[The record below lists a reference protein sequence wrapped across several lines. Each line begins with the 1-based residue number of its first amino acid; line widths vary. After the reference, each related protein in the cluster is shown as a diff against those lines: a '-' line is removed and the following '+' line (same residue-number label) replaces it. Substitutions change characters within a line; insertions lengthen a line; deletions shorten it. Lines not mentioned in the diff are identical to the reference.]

1 MGYPVLYRQNHSS
14 STHGRP
20 NPNPPTIPPGNQDP
34 GRWHPRE
41 DVKILAK
48 FKSMHNYIRVLEV
61 SKRADDPFAGSRL
74 LLLDNPG
81 NIHSISFIFKSLTST
96 YFGVFAT
103 LPPIIPPGP
112 IGILG
117 FGAGSTA
124 RSILDLYPEV
134 VVHGWELDPSVIGV
148 GREYFGLSQ
157 LERQYTDRLIIH
169 VGDAFKARTRGG
181 SCVEAEDS
189 LRHGKLIKEMQRVF
203 GDKLFVLSEGNA
215 TGFWKKL

>member
-1 MGYPVLYRQNHSS
+1 MAP
-14 STHGRP
+14 
-20 NPNPPTIPPGNQDP
+20 
-34 GRWHPRE
+34 PRE

-61 SKRADDPFAGSRL
+61 SKRAVDPFTSSR

-96 YFGVFAT
+96 YFDVFT

-117 FGAGSTA
+117 FRAGSAA

-148 GREYFGLSQ
+148 GREYFGLSK

-169 VGDAFKARTRGG
+169 VGDAFKASTRGG

-189 LRHGKLIKEMQRVF
+189 LRHGKLVTEETLKEMQRVF
-203 GDKLFVLSEGNA
+203 GDKLFVLSLGNR
-215 TGFWKKL
+215 

>member
-1 MGYPVLYRQNHSS
+1 MA
-14 STHGRP
+14 
-20 NPNPPTIPPGNQDP
+20 PP
-34 GRWHPRE
+34 E

-61 SKRADDPFAGSRL
+61 SKRADDPFTGSRL

-96 YFGVFAT
+96 YFDVFT
-103 LPPIIPPGP
+103 FPPIIPPGP

-117 FGAGSTA
+117 FGAGSVA

-148 GREYFGLSQ
+148 GREYSGLSK

-169 VGDAFKARTRGG
+169 VGDAFKASTRGG

-189 LRHGKLIKEMQRVF
+189 LRHGKLDTEETLKEMQRVF
-203 GDKLFVLSEGNA
+203 GDKLFVLSLGNR
-215 TGFWKKL
+215 